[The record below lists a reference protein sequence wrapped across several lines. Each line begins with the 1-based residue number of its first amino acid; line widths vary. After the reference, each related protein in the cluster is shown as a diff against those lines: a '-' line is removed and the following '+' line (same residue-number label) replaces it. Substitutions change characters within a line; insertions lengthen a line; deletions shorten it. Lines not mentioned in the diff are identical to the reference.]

1 MGLGIPADPSQ
12 AIVWFQKAAEAG
24 NAAAQNNL
32 GYCYKHGHGVGADLV
47 AAVTWYRKSAQQG
60 DVNAQV
66 WLGYCYD
73 TGTGVLKDQV
83 EAYAYYN
90 LASITNE
97 LAQTN
102 RSIIEKTMTQSQIEA
117 GQKRSKELQKE
128 IETKKGQTSKNQ
140 II

>member
-1 MGLGIPADPSQ
+1 AEQGY
-12 AIVWFQKAAEAG
+12 AEA
-24 NAAAQNNL
+24 Q
-32 GYCYKHGHGVGADLV
+32 CD
-47 AAVTWYRKSAQQG
+47 
-60 DVNAQV
+60 
-66 WLGYCYD
+66 LGYCYD

-97 LAQTN
+97 VAQKN
-102 RSIIEKTMTQSQIEA
+102 RSVIEKTMTQSQIEA

-140 II
+140 IN